1 MGLLID
7 QTREAGK
14 NKFLRFLYLA
24 KELGF
29 YDDTNR
35 KPLKHPQRK

>member
-1 MGLLID
+1 MGLLRD

-14 NKFLRFLYLA
+14 NQFLSLLCIA

-29 YDDTNR
+29 YDGSNR
-35 KPLKHPQRK
+35 EPLKDP